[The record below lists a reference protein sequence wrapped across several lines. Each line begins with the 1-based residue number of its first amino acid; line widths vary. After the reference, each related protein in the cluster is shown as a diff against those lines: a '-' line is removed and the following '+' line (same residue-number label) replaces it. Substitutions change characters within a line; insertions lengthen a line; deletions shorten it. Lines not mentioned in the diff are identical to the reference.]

1 MKKALRKLFALS
13 LAAALTLSLSAC
25 GQTNT
30 GSAGSG
36 GNTSTPTQSSNTSA
50 SGFPDSTITILVGF
64 SAGSGTDLGA
74 RLLANSL
81 SEVLGVPVV
90 VENTP
95 GSGSWMVWNQLI
107 KNTEAGV
114 RPLPVERLEIL
125 ADFYETS
132 TDYLLGRTAIKKP
145 YPKN

>member
-1 MKKALRKLFALS
+1 MEDTMKKALRKLFALS

-90 VENTP
+90 VKIH
-95 GSGSWMVWNQLI
+95 QAA
-107 KNTEAGV
+107 EAGWSG
-114 RPLPVERLEIL
+114 I
-125 ADFYETS
+125 S
-132 TDYLLGRTAIKKP
+132 
-145 YPKN
+145 